1 MGTPPEAT
9 ARGPEYRLFDAGAV
23 GLAAFIASPV
33 AGTILMAVNYF
44 RLGKTGRGVLAVTF
58 GMIATALLI
67 LIRWNW
73 NTLLGRLGALALLTL
88 FIICT
93 WQIAK
98 NVQGKAVEEHTARGG
113 QLGSRETAF
122 FVGIVTLA
130 ALFGV
135 ICAALYET
143 QNHKVVIIGTKDQV
157 IYSGLATKANAM
169 ALGNALKSDEYFQ
182 DRGSSV
188 LLNKGFGSTTIS
200 FGVQDGVWNQAGMLS
215 SFEEL
220 TREIAPTVGGLP
232 IQVRV
237 VDSRGDVEETSTV
250 GEVSFDG
257 GDGVYYEGSATKAQA
272 QALGRWFESKGFF
285 RGKGVQVFLTR
296 HDDGTTLA
304 FIVADG
310 VWNNPSKVSNFEAI
324 VRDVAPIVGG
334 LPIDMH
340 LVNTQLQ
347 LEKDELINKAE
358 DKGERIPEDSSGG
371 TSAARSFPPP

>member
-1 MGTPPEAT
+1 MEL
-9 ARGPEYRLFDAGAV
+9 EYVV
-23 GLAAFIASPV
+23 GQV
-33 AGTILMAVNYF
+33 
-44 RLGKTGRGVLAVTF
+44 GRVRT
-58 GMIATALLI
+58 
-67 LIRWNW
+67 
-73 NTLLGRLGALALLTL
+73 LTL

-98 NVQGKAVEEHTARGG
+98 NVQGKAVEEHTASGG

-157 IYSGLATKANAM
+157 IYSGLATKTNAM

-296 HDDGTTLA
+296 HDDGTTLV

-347 LEKDELINKAE
+347 LEKDELIN
-358 DKGERIPEDSSGG
+358 
-371 TSAARSFPPP
+371 